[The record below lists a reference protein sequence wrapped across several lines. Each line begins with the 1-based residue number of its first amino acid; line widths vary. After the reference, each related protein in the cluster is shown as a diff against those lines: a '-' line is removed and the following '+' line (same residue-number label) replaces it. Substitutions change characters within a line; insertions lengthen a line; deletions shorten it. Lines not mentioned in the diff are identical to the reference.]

1 MVVPC
6 MVNNWLYVSAFTTW
20 PFGPASWSRITSAS
34 TPPMTKN
41 ATAVQ
46 K

>member
-6 MVNNWLYVSAFTTW
+6 MVKSSLNVSALTTW

-34 TPPMTKN
+34 SPPTRKN
-41 ATAVQ
+41 ANAV
-46 K
+46 KP